1 MRVLAII
8 TTGFVLGGLVTGG
21 LVYAAHAWSPEN
33 GSTVVMA
40 PGMMTNGT
48 QPMAPAAYKLAI
60 VHVQRGCHEWAD
72 GKHHGAMMKITLRQ
86 GARLSILDQDVD
98 PHQLVQLGGPK
109 LQLGRPM
116 MPGDGTQVLFAKAGT
131 YRLKTKTL
139 EMPGMAEVETTGPD
153 NTLMLTVRVV

>member
-1 MRVLAII
+1 MRALAII
-8 TTGFVLGGLVTGG
+8 TTGFVLGGGLVTGG
-21 LVYAAHAWSPEN
+21 LIYAAHAWSPDN
-33 GSTVVMA
+33 KSTAAMA
-40 PGMMTNGT
+40 PGMMNGT
-48 QPMAPAAYKLAI
+48 RMAPAAYKLAI

-72 GKHHGAMMKITLRQ
+72 GKQHGAMMRITLRQ

-109 LQLGRPM
+109 LQLGGPM
-116 MPGDGTQVLFAKAGT
+116 MTGDGTQVLFAKAGT